1 MRVSRRIGRA
11 GVASLLMAAVAVA
24 LTVWAANAATEKN
37 RDLVVVVHERWL
49 DTLKGTVKN
58 FSKSPARDVTVVV
71 KFFDKKKK
79 PLGVQRVAVGDLRS
93 GDQSDW
99 SLAVDEKNR
108 PATKYEFQTHAIW
121 P

>member
-1 MRVSRRIGRA
+1 MRVSGRVKAIAAALWVGAALVVAA
-11 GVASLLMAAVAVA
+11 G
-24 LTVWAANAATEKN
+24 AATEKN
-37 RDLVVVVHERWL
+37 RDLVVVGHERWL

-58 FSKSPARDVTVVV
+58 FSKSMARDVTVVV
-71 KFFDKKKK
+71 KFYDKKKK
-79 PLGVQRVAVGDLRS
+79 PLGVQRVSVGDLRS